1 MKEDI
6 KISEI
11 LYDTDGNIKPFY
23 ILSSERDI
31 KETQIKSDENE
42 LDFKYSQ
49 GNISKEEYDKEKGS
63 LEFTLSNQNK
73 IYNNLIFTEIDN
85 KDIED
90 IKSDLKRASLN
101 KIALDRL
108 SVSLT
113 SIIEEKLDDFKK
125 NNESFKNEDFQLWN
139 YKYNRLANNYSK
151 IREIESFIQ
160 SLSE

>member
-73 IYNNLIFTEIDN
+73 IYNCICPRIM
-85 KDIED
+85 
-90 IKSDLKRASLN
+90 
-101 KIALDRL
+101 
-108 SVSLT
+108 
-113 SIIEEKLDDFKK
+113 
-125 NNESFKNEDFQLWN
+125 FKNRQKAIPKCSWLNIKET
-139 YKYNRLANNYSK
+139 YNHAWYTQN
-151 IREIESFIQ
+151 
-160 SLSE
+160 